1 VANLNEITNYCNRRT
16 NSAEIKDFP
25 GACNGLQV
33 ENKGEI
39 RKIGAAVDA
48 GLVPFRL
55 AIEEDVDL
63 LIVHHGLFWSPLQ
76 PITESNYQKVAT
88 LLEGNLALYSSHL
101 PLDCHP
107 EIGNNYLLAR
117 LLDLEPE
124 ETFLPFEGVDI
135 GLITLGINRENLKER
150 LIESF
155 NGKITSIEF
164 GKKKPERIAILTGSG
179 ASAIKEL
186 RNNGIDTLITGELRQ
201 NHFNQA
207 QEEGLN
213 IYLCGHYATEVFGV
227 CALAEE
233 ISQRFKIPWTF
244 LSTDCPL

>member
-1 VANLNEITNYCNRRT
+1 MANLNEITNYCNRRT

-164 GKKKPERIAILTGSG
+164 GEKKPERIAILTGSG